1 MQRNINICSSSAQI
15 CGSRRNN
22 YATNL
27 IGVQSSKNAFVTMQ
41 LRSNPNTN
49 PEALHQPLI
58 QF

>member
-1 MQRNINICSSSAQI
+1 MCSSRQ
-15 CGSRRNN
+15 NN

-58 QF
+58 QFKMLFFCWK